1 MLQFDLINYCGFL
14 HVSVVSF
21 GLKITFTNV
30 SEVDVQKV
38 EIQRQ
43 CNFTEMLINKID

>member
-14 HVSVVSF
+14 HVCVVSF